1 MRYITIRTHKTPFSE
16 EQKKALAQ
24 RIEHAIDNIVQ
35 ADATQTDEVNW
46 LVFEHAGEAV
56 LLDQFDD
63 TIVEGEEQADLDAPN
78 IEQHPQKTY
87 VYQSDFDGQG
97 IVAYLAG
104 GLANYNNPAEKGLI
118 KITSSPLSHDSEPAT
133 AIVGNEVV
141 RCVTAARANSWFALD
156 FGERS
161 IAPTHYTLRHYN
173 SWDTEALRTWTFEA
187 SVDGQ
192 NWVILR
198 SHLDD
203 TSLNAKGA
211 THTWNVPS
219 ESTPTYYRYF
229 RILQRGLNSNR
240 HHYLALSGFEIYGRM
255 QEPASA
261 TMPSKQNTIKV
272 VSSKGLTG
280 RFGKLFGR
288 R

>member
-16 EQKKALAQ
+16 EQKQALAQ
-24 RIEHAIDNIVQ
+24 GIERAVDAVVQ
-35 ADATQTDEVNW
+35 DDQDTW
-46 LVFEHAGEAV
+46 LVFEHPAEGSAV
-56 LLDQFDD
+56 LLDQIDD
-63 TIVEGEEQADLDAPN
+63 SIIEGQENTEPDSPAA
-78 IEQHPQKTY
+78 EQHPQQTY

-97 IVAYLAG
+97 IVTYLAG
-104 GLANYNNPAEKGLI
+104 GLANYSNPAEKGLI
-118 KITSSPLSHDSEPAT
+118 KITSSPLANDSQPAS

-141 RCVTAARANSWFALD
+141 RCVTAARAHSWFALD

-211 THTWNVPS
+211 THTWNLTS
-219 ESTPTYYRYF
+219 ENTPTYYRYF

-255 QEPASA
+255 QEPAGIP
-261 TMPSKQNTIKV
+261 MPSSQRTVNLEIK
-272 VSSKGLTG
+272 KGIAG
-280 RFGKLFGR
+280 RFGKLFR